1 VKDVKFA
8 KPMNVSQKEYVRGQV
23 QWLMPVIPEILKRQR
38 QGASPFK
45 VSLSKKLVKLTL
57 WEM

>member
-1 VKDVKFA
+1 
-8 KPMNVSQKEYVRGQV
+8 
-23 QWLMPVIPEILKRQR
+23 MPVIPEILKRQR